1 MMNNSNVNKRNL
13 MIIHNRDGSEEEVEV
28 ILAFRFNDTGRE
40 FIIYTKNEIDKDG
53 DEFIYVSEKFYGPD
67 NGVELQ
73 DISDDDLPRIE
84 NLLRRIAEIE
94 DDESSNK
101 ISPDSDGIE
110 IIGEDCAKTQCKCE
124 ETVTADQWIY
134 DVAISFAGEQSDYA
148 FKLATTVKT
157 MNLNVFCDCL
167 KIEELYES
175 DIQKTFEKNMSLSRY
190 VIILFSEEY
199 STGYWA
205 RPEFGSLRTRVETE
219 DDSVLGITTDGSV
232 PDGWPIGNVYISS
245 SAFTTDEIAD
255 MIKSK
260 VIAQKSRENDPFR
273 ITAMPSYDIALSFAG
288 EQRGYVSDLARK
300 MRALNLK
307 VFYSPWENASL
318 WGTDLKKQL
327 TERYIESSKFV
338 VAVFSKEYIKKFW
351 TKFEFEHLRKRLEGD
366 ESSVLGIATDGIIPD
381 DWPTNRECVHASDY
395 STEEIATMMKSKLD
409 AFRKR
414 KELKKNTMILNN
426 SDGSTEEVEVL
437 LAFRF
442 NDTGREYVVYT
453 KNEIDEKGNIT
464 IYTSEVIHNSETEVE
479 LKCVSEDEWIRVKT
493 VIRQNCTDY
502 EDVFD
507 GLLLDSEGFEFI

>member
-1 MMNNSNVNKRNL
+1 MNNNNANKRNL
-13 MIIHNRDGSEEEVEV
+13 MIIHNRDGSEEVVEV

-67 NGVELQ
+67 NEVELQ

-84 NLLRRIAEIE
+84 NLLRKIAESE
-94 DDESSNK
+94 DDELSNT

-110 IIGEDCAKTQCKCE
+110 IIGEDCAKTRCKCK
-124 ETVTADQWIY
+124 ETVAADRWIY
-134 DVAISFAGEQSDYA
+134 DVAISFAGKQSDYA
-148 FKLATTVKT
+148 FELAATMKT
-157 MNLNVFCDCL
+157 MNLNVFYDCL

-175 DIQKTFEKNMSLSRY
+175 DIQKTFEKNTSRSRY

-199 STGYWA
+199 SAGYWT
-205 RPEFGSLRTRVETE
+205 RPEFGFLRTRVETE
-219 DDSVLGITTDGSV
+219 DGSVLGITTDGSV

-245 SAFTTDEIAD
+245 SAFSTDEIAD

-260 VIAQKSRENDPFR
+260 VIAQKSREKDLFR

-288 EQRGYVSDLARK
+288 EQREYVSDLARK

-338 VAVFSKEYIKKFW
+338 VAVFSKEYIKKYW
-351 TKFEFEHLRKRLEGD
+351 TKFEYEHLRKRLEGD
-366 ESSVLGIATDGIIPD
+366 KSSVFGIATDGIIPD

-414 KELKKNTMILNN
+414 KEEIKKNTMILNN
-426 SDGSTEEVEVL
+426 SDGSTEEVEVIF
-437 LAFRF
+437 AFRF
-442 NDTGREYVVYT
+442 NDTGREYVTYT
-453 KNEIDEKGNIT
+453 KNEIDEKGNII

-479 LKCVSEDEWIRVKT
+479 LRGLSEDEWMRVRT
-493 VIRQNCTDY
+493 VIRQNSTDN
-502 EDVFD
+502 EDVFG
-507 GLLLDSEGFEFI
+507 GLLLDSEGFELI